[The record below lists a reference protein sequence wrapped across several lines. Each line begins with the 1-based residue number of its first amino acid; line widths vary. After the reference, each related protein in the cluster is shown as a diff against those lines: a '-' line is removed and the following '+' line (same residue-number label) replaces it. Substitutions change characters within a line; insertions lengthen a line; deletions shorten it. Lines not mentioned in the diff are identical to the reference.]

1 MKTWRAELASLRP
14 GPGQHRLPSSYGAVE
29 IIEDGEEQLSSGL
42 LVKNQRYIWKPSD
55 SLREE
60 LDHGF
65 SIEHPV
71 RVLPSGYREVMYPA
85 NYSNLGFA
93 AGHLILSRE
102 RHEVWT
108 GAVNPLPAQL
118 LRSRAPYTRAFIDRD
133 FFDVRDLRVVGG
145 SFGAVGSRS
154 VLPSDIG
161 LDANGEGQPWT
172 VERLMD
178 EGRRRA
184 VQDGKANCDVET
196 AISYGLMVAAEIYP
210 LDLPDENCEFLVRGA
225 LFNLI
230 KKPEGWDDQLADIV
244 LERFVAAVE
253 RRKDKDQ
260 EAYDKSMRGGSS
272 SLVTTLMGKTGTK
285 GGPLAKPVVHFA
297 LQELTWLAYLTTAV
311 CLDWYAVAFLSSL
324 EQPLTEDELV
334 RFEFLHRS
342 QPMLGN
348 LTLDLVWR
356 RKKLLQPIITRIWTE
371 PNDKSLRPILW
382 SMFNYFGQIAELRRS
397 ADRES
402 KGPRFAEK
410 ILREQ
415 NLHEQQPEQPGD
427 ETGED

>member
-1 MKTWRAELASLRP
+1 MRNFRAELVRLRP
-14 GPGQHRLPSSYGAVE
+14 GPGQHQLASSYGAVE
-29 IIEDGEEQLSSGL
+29 IIEEGEERLRGGL
-42 LVKNQRYIWKPSD
+42 LVRNQRYVWKPCD
-55 SLREE
+55 GLREE
-60 LDHGF
+60 LDYGF

-71 RVLPSGYREVMYPA
+71 RVLPSGYREVMPPHS
-85 NYSNLGFA
+85 YSNLGFA

-102 RHEVWT
+102 KHEVWT

-118 LRSRAPYTRAFIDRD
+118 LRARAPYTRAFIDRD
-133 FFDVRDLRVVGG
+133 FADLRDLRVVSG

-154 VLPSDIG
+154 VLPFDMG

-184 VQDGKANCDVET
+184 VEDGKVNADVET
-196 AISYGLMVAAEIYP
+196 VISYGLMVAAEINP
-210 LDLPDENCEFLVRGA
+210 LDLPDEDCELLVRGA

-230 KKPEGWDDQLADIV
+230 KKPEGWDDQIVDLV

-253 RRKDKDQ
+253 RRKYKDQ
-260 EAYDKSMRGGSS
+260 KDFDESMRGGNS
-272 SLVTTLMGKTGTK
+272 SLVTTLMGKAGTQ
-285 GGPLAKPVVHFA
+285 GGPLARPVVHFA

-324 EQPLTEDELV
+324 EHPLTEDELV
-334 RFEFLHRS
+334 RFEQLHRS
-342 QPMLGN
+342 QSILGD

-356 RKKLLQPIITRIWTE
+356 RKKLLQPIFTRIWTD

-382 SMFNYFGQIAELRRS
+382 SMFNYYGQIAELRRS

-402 KGPRFAEK
+402 KLPGFDEK
-410 ILREQ
+410 VRREQ
-415 NLHEQQPEQPGD
+415 DIHDRDQLSDGD
-427 ETGED
+427 DEES